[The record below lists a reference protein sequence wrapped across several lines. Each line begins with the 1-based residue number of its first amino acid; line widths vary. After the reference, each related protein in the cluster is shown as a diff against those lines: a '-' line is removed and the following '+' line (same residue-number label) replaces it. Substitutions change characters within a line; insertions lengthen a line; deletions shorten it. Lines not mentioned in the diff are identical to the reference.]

1 MVADP
6 FPIDQ
11 HFVKNP
17 SDLYENVLDDLIL
30 DLENDVIEEG
40 KFLTKYLQSSLF
52 GISSNCHYVVKL
64 TCSALHMKCR

>member
-40 KFLTKYLQSSLF
+40 KFSEVSHLGKVLIVIISQSPLAVRC
-52 GISSNCHYVVKL
+52 I
-64 TCSALHMKCR
+64 

>member
-17 SDLYENVLDDLIL
+17 SDLYENVLDDLVL

-40 KFLTKYLQSSLF
+40 KLSPEFSHSPEVLIIITFQSSLTMRR
-52 GISSNCHYVVKL
+52 IRN
-64 TCSALHMKCR
+64 AANAR